1 MMYGQVDIDDT
12 LNRSIGTRID
22 EMKTLTASQQ
32 RSAKQLVRLATDS
45 GSIPVVTHSEGAW
58 PEMKVDNMMT
68 TSKLLTRPACV

>member
-32 RSAKQLVRLATDS
+32 RSAKQLVRL
-45 GSIPVVTHSEGAW
+45 
-58 PEMKVDNMMT
+58 KVRGP
-68 TSKLLTRPACV
+68 K